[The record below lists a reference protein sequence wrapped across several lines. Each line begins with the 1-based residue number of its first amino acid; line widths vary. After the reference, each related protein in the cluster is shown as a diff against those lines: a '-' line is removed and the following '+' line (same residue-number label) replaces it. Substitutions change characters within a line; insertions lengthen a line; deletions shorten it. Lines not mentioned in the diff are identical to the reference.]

1 MVTERI
7 FETLPTGEP
16 VKIFHLENQ
25 SGAYAEVLQY
35 GAILV
40 KLCVP
45 DRSGRIPEEWLF
57 FWSMYRK
64 KRQPDC
70 RRWLSA
76 GWERSDPG
84 KK

>member
-1 MVTERI
+1 MYKAPKHQRHARMAA
-7 FETLPTGEP
+7 TLSKDLKQDLGRRSLP
-16 VKIFHLENQ
+16 VRVGDN
-25 SGAYAEVLQY
+25 
-35 GAILV
+35 
-40 KLCVP
+40 
-45 DRSGRIPEEWLF
+45 